1 MAHNGAPH
9 PATRSATCHRPRV
22 RSQPRGGTRG
32 GPAAGGRLVT
42 VLRTP
47 RAGRGAH
54 LYSSLE
60 PLEVPWPASTSYRVP
75 HGGLLRGS
83 SHPTP
88 TPAPGKLPCDPNWP
102 LQPVIT
108 APVWFFFLVGG
119 SSGFTETTYSRC
131 VPFYVVENF
140 PGQAVGGHPET
151 CVYPAAARCSST
163 SVACPVRSVFLLFRG
178 SENRRGEV
186 LDLCDLGQPGK
197 CPWKKT
203 TLPSTHPE
211 APGQRRGPAF
221 PSQVYLPK

>member
-1 MAHNGAPH
+1 MGALAPRGGCHACPAWHWAPGRTAGHGAGAGGWARTGLGGH
-9 PATRSATCHRPRV
+9 PGDLPLHGAQRSTPPRHEVRNVSSAARPE
-22 RSQPRGGTRG
+22 PAPGGTRG

-108 APVWFFFLVGG
+108 APVWFFFSGG
-119 SSGFTETTYSRC
+119 RKFRLHRDDLFSVCSFLRSRKLPRPGGRRSS
-131 VPFYVVENF
+131 
-140 PGQAVGGHPET
+140 
-151 CVYPAAARCSST
+151 
-163 SVACPVRSVFLLFRG
+163 
-178 SENRRGEV
+178 
-186 LDLCDLGQPGK
+186 
-197 CPWKKT
+197 
-203 TLPSTHPE
+203 
-211 APGQRRGPAF
+211 
-221 PSQVYLPK
+221 

>member
-1 MAHNGAPH
+1 MGATRALPGTGRRDAPLVTGPERVGGRAQDSAGIRETFPYMAHNGAPH

-108 APVWFFFLVGG
+108 APVWFFFSGG
-119 SSGFTETTYSRC
+119 RKFRLHRDDLFSVCSFLRSRKLPRPGGRRSS
-131 VPFYVVENF
+131 
-140 PGQAVGGHPET
+140 
-151 CVYPAAARCSST
+151 
-163 SVACPVRSVFLLFRG
+163 
-178 SENRRGEV
+178 
-186 LDLCDLGQPGK
+186 
-197 CPWKKT
+197 
-203 TLPSTHPE
+203 
-211 APGQRRGPAF
+211 
-221 PSQVYLPK
+221 